1 MRIIYHVMSA
11 PAPLGLMFMA
21 ATDRGLRYLE
31 YLDRRSLKRAI
42 AAHAAENPG
51 ATWEPSVRE
60 LRPLADLLERWFCG
74 AVQFLDVPLDPV
86 GSEFQL
92 KVWRALGEIPYGETR
107 TYGDIAKAIGEPK
120 AARAVGLACN
130 QNPIVIAT
138 PCHRVI
144 GADGKLVGYNG
155 GLPRKKTLLALEA
168 RFRDMLP
175 LEGDRV
181 IAPITVKV
189 QRPAPAP
196 KSAPKSAPKARR
208 APKVAPAKGGVA
220 VAAKPAAPARKVV
233 KAAKVAAPAR
243 KRAR

>member
-120 AARAVGLACN
+120 AARSVGLACN

-189 QRPAPAP
+189 KRPAPAP
-196 KSAPKSAPKARR
+196 KSAPKTRR
-208 APKVAPAKGGVA
+208 AAKGGVA
-220 VAAKPAAPARKVV
+220 VATKPVAARKVV